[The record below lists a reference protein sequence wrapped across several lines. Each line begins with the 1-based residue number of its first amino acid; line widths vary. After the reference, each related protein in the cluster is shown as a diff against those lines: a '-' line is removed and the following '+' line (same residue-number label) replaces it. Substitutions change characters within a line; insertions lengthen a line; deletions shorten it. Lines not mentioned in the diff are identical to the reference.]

1 MLKKTRAWKSRI
13 NKYFSRKQL
22 YQQSLQAHTIYQSQ
36 RYKDILIVCLF
47 LDDLFFIG
55 CNPSLFREFKGV
67 MEKEFEMTNVELM
80 AYYYLGISSKRMVF
94 ISQESYTK
102 DILKKFKMNECK
114 LISTPME
121 CRVKLSKH
129 KKGESVNISLLNLHK
144 A

>member
-1 MLKKTRAWKSRI
+1 M
-13 NKYFSRKQL
+13 
-22 YQQSLQAHTIYQSQ
+22 
-36 RYKDILIVCLF
+36 
-47 LDDLFFIG
+47 DDLIFIE

-102 DILKKFKMNECK
+102 DIFKKFKMNECK
-114 LISTPME
+114 LINTPME

-129 KKGESVNISLLNLHK
+129 NKGESVNIFTT
-144 A
+144 